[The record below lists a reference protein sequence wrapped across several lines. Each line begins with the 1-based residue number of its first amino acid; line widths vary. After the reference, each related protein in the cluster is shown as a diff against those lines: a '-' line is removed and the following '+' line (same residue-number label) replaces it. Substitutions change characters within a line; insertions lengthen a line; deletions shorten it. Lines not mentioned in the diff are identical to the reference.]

1 VITIQTIFRAAAAM
15 TSALVQPRLPY
26 PPPIGLKGRARIGLI
41 TVIEEEFTAAQQVFQ
56 VHTNIPGTP
65 YFAESNPASRDWD
78 LILTQ
83 ATDRTNVPFS
93 GEVSNLIQDL
103 RPQVLVLLGVA
114 GGLCDGRGLGRDGID
129 LGHVLIADYVGY
141 VEFLKITD
149 KGTFHRH
156 YAIDHPSLPLKRSAS
171 IPLQKDFDLQSALTL
186 QIPAMPLNPPR
197 VIIPRVHIGP
207 IVSAEKV
214 MGDVHDPV
222 QQKLISV
229 FLIFTL

>member
-1 VITIQTIFRAAAAM
+1 M
-15 TSALVQPRLPY
+15 
-26 PPPIGLKGRARIGLI
+26 
-41 TVIEEEFTAAQQVFQ
+41 IEEEFTAAQQVFQ

-65 YFAESNPASRDWD
+65 YFAESNPAGRDWD

-149 KGTFHRH
+149 
-156 YAIDHPSLPLKRSAS
+156 I
-171 IPLQKDFDLQSALTL
+171 
-186 QIPAMPLNPPR
+186 
-197 VIIPRVHIGP
+197 
-207 IVSAEKV
+207 
-214 MGDVHDPV
+214 
-222 QQKLISV
+222 LI
-229 FLIFTL
+229 